1 MNHFM
6 IDITLPELLTEEFLS
21 LIPRQ
26 RVQVNKLF
34 SEGRLASYALSADRS
49 KLWVTLFA
57 ETEEEVASLVSTFPL
72 RKFMRLEVYRLAFI
86 ESANANIARI
96 SMN

>member
-6 IDITLPELLTEEFLS
+6 IDITLPGLLTEEFIS
-21 LIPRQ
+21 LIPLQ
-26 RVQVNKLF
+26 RAQVNKLF
-34 SEGRLASYALSADRS
+34 GEGRLASYALSADRS

-57 ETEEEVASLVSTFPL
+57 ESEEEVMSLVSTFPL
-72 RKFMRLEVYRLAFI
+72 KKFMHVQIYRLAFL
-86 ESANANIARI
+86 ESANANVTRI

>member
-26 RVQVNKLF
+26 RAQVNKLF
-34 SEGRLASYALSADRS
+34 GEGRLASYALSSDRS
-49 KLWVTLFA
+49 RLWVTLFA
-57 ETEEEVASLVSTFPL
+57 ESEEEVSTLVSTFPL
-72 RKFMRLEVYRLAFI
+72 RKFMKLEIYRLAFL

>member
-6 IDITLPELLTEEFLS
+6 IDITLPGLLTEEFLS

-34 SEGRLASYALSADRS
+34 GEGRLASYALSVDRS

-57 ETEEEVASLVSTFPL
+57 ESEEEVATVISTFPL
-72 RKFMRLEVYRLAFI
+72 KKFMELRIYRLAFL
-86 ESANANIARI
+86 ESANANITRL